1 MHALG
6 TLLGT
11 PNQLVVNT
19 NIYSTNRVAVFEKAL
34 IYWDFLT

>member
-1 MHALG
+1 MHALA

-19 NIYSTNRVAVFEKAL
+19 NIYSTNRVAVFEKEV